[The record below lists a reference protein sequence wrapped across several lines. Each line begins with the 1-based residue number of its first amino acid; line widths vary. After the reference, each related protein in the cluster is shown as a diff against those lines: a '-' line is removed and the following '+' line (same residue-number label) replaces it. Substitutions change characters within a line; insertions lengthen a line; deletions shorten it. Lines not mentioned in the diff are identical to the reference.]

1 MKKVACF
8 VLLNDA
14 AVQTA
19 RDKNL
24 YLTFSFFFFFF
35 CKDSIADESQLTI
48 GEMYIRPYFYRS

>member
-24 YLTFSFFFFFF
+24 YLTFSFFF